1 MAYPLPADD
10 REWLPHGA
18 ASADGKLWWFDLS
31 WGIVSYGISLGEPRL
46 LFRHLPSSHSLA
58 ETTPDIHT
66 KRCITANWNKLRYV
80 EIIAEGEAA
89 KVCMWTHMNGEDG
102 WRWYR
107 KYAMSIEKIWDDDS
121 YKKTGLPRLAP
132 RLAIVCPSDPD
143 LVYLFL

>member
-1 MAYPLPADD
+1 M
-10 REWLPHGA
+10 
-18 ASADGKLWWFDLS
+18 
-31 WGIVSYGISLGEPRL
+31 
-46 LFRHLPSSHSLA
+46 
-58 ETTPDIHT
+58 
-66 KRCITANWNKLRYV
+66 

-121 YKKTGLPRLAP
+121 YKKTGLPRLVP

-143 LVYLFL
+143 LVYFFL